1 MLNMNTRL
9 VGLKDSHIIWY
20 NNTLDRGLIND
31 SKGNVKIVF
40 EWRCGADWPGQRRGV
55 KHLHP
60 CKIKVQV
67 TAVTRPCITSNPL
80 FNGRV
85 FSKSCPRNQ
94 YFQIIT
100 VN

>member
-40 EWRCGADWPGQRRGV
+40 EWRCGADWPG
-55 KHLHP
+55 
-60 CKIKVQV
+60 
-67 TAVTRPCITSNPL
+67 
-80 FNGRV
+80 
-85 FSKSCPRNQ
+85 
-94 YFQIIT
+94 
-100 VN
+100 

>member
-60 CKIKVQV
+60 CKIKVQI
-67 TAVTRPCITSNPL
+67 TAVACSPILHLVTPSFDPN
-80 FNGRV
+80 
-85 FSKSCPRNQ
+85 K
-94 YFQIIT
+94 YT
-100 VN
+100 V